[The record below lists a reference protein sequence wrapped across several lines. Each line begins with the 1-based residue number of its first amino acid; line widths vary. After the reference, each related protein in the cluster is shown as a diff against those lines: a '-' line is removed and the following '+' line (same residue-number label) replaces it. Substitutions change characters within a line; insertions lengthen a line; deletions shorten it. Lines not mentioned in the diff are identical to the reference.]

1 MVEPGIGG
9 SITFFCL
16 HWPTREVVE
25 LYQLLYLGTA
35 NVMSSDP
42 PCRNGKAGFTQRYPQ
57 FVLHF
62 YTNFNHN
69 SFLKVN
75 KSKSDVL

>member
-9 SITFFCL
+9 SNTIFCL
-16 HWPTREVVE
+16 QWPTREVVE

-42 PCRNGKAGFTQRYPQ
+42 PCRNGKAGFTTVHSICFAFLYKFQPQ
-57 FVLHF
+57 FF
-62 YTNFNHN
+62 
-69 SFLKVN
+69 SEGE
-75 KSKSDVL
+75 